1 MDDSF
6 AHILLRAS
14 DAAVRACLKEARAHI
29 AATQDGFVRVQL
41 ELIDEDT
48 LQALALELSRCTGSL
63 ALAVLGQEE
72 VRLVLALYDKGQWL
86 DYYDSNPMYMGC
98 RVCSYA
104 ETSINAEGGNAQNL
118 AAAFGVPER
127 ARALGHWLVRRRG
140 LGFMR
145 EAERY
150 GAIAEILG
158 IPQSLVPQARA

>member
-1 MDDSF
+1 M
-6 AHILLRAS
+6 
-14 DAAVRACLKEARAHI
+14 AVA
-29 AATQDGFVRVQL
+29 L
-41 ELIDEDT
+41 EPDEDQ
-48 LQALALELSRCTGSL
+48 LQATALELSKCLNTL
-63 ALAVLGQEE
+63 ALAVLNQEDI
-72 VRLVLALYDKGQWL
+72 RLVLALYDKGVWL

-104 ETSINAEGGNAQNL
+104 ETSITAEGGNAQSL

-150 GAIAEILG
+150 GAIAGILG
-158 IPQSLVPQARA
+158 IPQSLAPQARA